1 MCLTPRQY
9 NTCERLNHIEWKT
22 KIIQKQ
28 MTEIMED
35 LDECVSNGKYTDGEY
50 LALSKE
56 IKMWYETYGKL
67 EKLFTEIQRQ
77 IKGQLLDCFARFNG
91 DPVETLDFL
100 CYGELR
106 DPKARARRAKWL
118 RVWQGTPG
126 FEKEYAFTELI
137 VTIYG
142 GNLGRKGVGGG
153 GGGGGNA
160 GVGPHTRFGNTIRRR
175 FEKHRVLRTTA
186 RGRSL
191 RYERNVWG
199 LIQYP
204 YTQYTI
210 R

>member
-1 MCLTPRQY
+1 
-9 NTCERLNHIEWKT
+9 
-22 KIIQKQ
+22 

-142 GNLGRKGVGGG
+142 DNLVDNVLGDEGWGGEMLGWDLTHDLGIQLDDVLKSTEFYAQRREEGHYDMKEMFGV
-153 GGGGGNA
+153 
-160 GVGPHTRFGNTIRRR
+160 
-175 FEKHRVLRTTA
+175 
-186 RGRSL
+186 
-191 RYERNVWG
+191 
-199 LIQYP
+199 
-204 YTQYTI
+204 
-210 R
+210 